1 VDPGAR
7 LEGPLFVDEGCVVKA
22 GARLG
27 PYTVLGSNC
36 RVEEGADISG
46 SIVWPESSIGREA
59 RLVDT
64 IVGRS
69 GHIGPNASLRGGVL
83 GDNSHIAEHSRL

>member
-1 VDPGAR
+1 
-7 LEGPLFVDEGCVVKA
+7 VVKA
-22 GARLG
+22 GARVG

-36 RVEEGADISG
+36 QVEEGADIAG
-46 SIVWPESSIGREA
+46 AIVWPSSIIGREA

-69 GHIGPNASLRGGVL
+69 GDIGPHASLRGGVL
-83 GDNSHIAEHSRL
+83 GDNTHITEHSRL